1 MSEVLLRLLL
11 LLLRKSLLLLGEIY
25 YKILSKYC
33 TTIALIQK
41 ITDDVNYDDD
51 DVMCSFTNLGQSIS
65 DMI

>member
-51 DVMCSFTNLGQSIS
+51 VMCSFTNLGQSIS